1 MGLNFFKIIQKIESA
16 FMFILLHGGLE
27 TIILFVFGEELYNKY
42 KINNNKNNIG
52 MSRKKDKVKGI
63 VFGKKAGK
71 LYYSPTDSEGHVVC
85 FAGSGLGKTSSILI
99 PTLQHWD
106 GTCYVVDISG
116 DICQNVAIPHKII
129 YNPDDTDGVL
139 YNIFSPVDM
148 FESDADKNEA
158 LEQLAFQLMPLETN
172 MTDTSVFFLT
182 EGRKILTAAMI
193 TYYHQGMDFPQICKR
208 IISSSWSTLFSEID
222 QNGNYEAKQ
231 YINSFEGT
239 NEKNIAG
246 CKQACDSALK
256 LFATN
261 SHVYNAIGRER
272 EGKEAFTP
280 EQLENKNIFVVI
292 QDSKLELYE
301 PLVHIITAQCME
313 YFSNRDNNN
322 QHTIEQ
328 NRCAMACQGCGAVL
342 FLLK

>member
-63 VFGKKAGK
+63 VFGKKTGK
-71 LYYSPTDSEGHVVC
+71 LYYSPTDAEGHVVC

-116 DICQNVAIPHKII
+116 DICQNVAVPNKII
-129 YNPDDTDGVL
+129 FNPDDMNGAL
-139 YNIFSPVDM
+139 YNIFFPVDM
-148 FESDADKNEA
+148 FENDADKNEA

-272 EGKEAFTP
+272 RGKKHLHP
-280 EQLENKNIFVVI
+280 SNWKIKIFL
-292 QDSKLELYE
+292 S
-301 PLVHIITAQCME
+301 
-313 YFSNRDNNN
+313 
-322 QHTIEQ
+322 
-328 NRCAMACQGCGAVL
+328 
-342 FLLK
+342 

>member
-1 MGLNFFKIIQKIESA
+1 MGVNFFKIIQKIESA

-27 TIILFVFGEELYNKY
+27 AIILFILGEEIYNKY
-42 KINNNKNNIG
+42 KINNNKNSIG

-116 DICQNVAIPHKII
+116 DICQNVEIPHKII

-222 QNGNYEAKQ
+222 
-231 YINSFEGT
+231 
-239 NEKNIAG
+239 
-246 CKQACDSALK
+246 
-256 LFATN
+256 
-261 SHVYNAIGRER
+261 
-272 EGKEAFTP
+272 
-280 EQLENKNIFVVI
+280 
-292 QDSKLELYE
+292 
-301 PLVHIITAQCME
+301 
-313 YFSNRDNNN
+313 
-322 QHTIEQ
+322 
-328 NRCAMACQGCGAVL
+328 
-342 FLLK
+342 